1 MSPTLIE
8 TIDLKKTYTMGDQAV
23 AALGGVSVR
32 VAAGELLAVM
42 GPSGSGKS
50 TFMNL
55 LGCLDTPTAGQYLL
69 EGVAVSELSA
79 DERAQ
84 IRNRRIGFVFQ
95 SFNLLPRTS
104 ALENVALP
112 LRYGNTPRR
121 QRLARAEEMLEMV
134 GLADRMDHHPAQ
146 LSGGQQQRVAIAR
159 ALVCEP
165 AIILA
170 DEPTGAL
177 DTRTGVEVMAIFQAL
192 NRKGLTRQ
200 DQTVIIVTHEPEIAA
215 FTDRYLT
222 FRDGLL
228 VGDTVNEKPMDAARM
243 LTEKVPA
250 AAEGL
255 PVAVDGVP
263 AGALDQEADPCPLS

>member
-42 GPSGSGKS
+42 GPWGSGKS

-79 DERAQ
+79 EEPAR
-84 IRNRRIGFVFQ
+84 IRNRRIGSVFQ

-121 QRLARAEEMLEMV
+121 QRLARAKEMLEMV

-159 ALVCEP
+159 K
-165 AIILA
+165 IRI
-170 DEPTGAL
+170 
-177 DTRTGVEVMAIFQAL
+177 
-192 NRKGLTRQ
+192 
-200 DQTVIIVTHEPEIAA
+200 
-215 FTDRYLT
+215 
-222 FRDGLL
+222 
-228 VGDTVNEKPMDAARM
+228 
-243 LTEKVPA
+243 
-250 AAEGL
+250 
-255 PVAVDGVP
+255 
-263 AGALDQEADPCPLS
+263 